1 MNSEEWYRAHSSARK
16 DVDYKSLSFNSQ
28 ASNNNLQR
36 SVSADNV
43 VIRSRGFKPSDRH
56 DPAKRNF
63 LESLTSKIL
72 HFEMV
77 SLSRE
82 EWKKS
87 TRVFCDKQKTLI
99 ACVRQLLFSL
109 LRTVLR
115 KYIKLKRFFIKR
127 YIRRLTFDESH
138 SCTTMS
144 CNSLASALLSSKSTA
159 KNWLKCFVIRNC

>member
-87 TRVFCDKQKTLI
+87 TRVFCDKQKN
-99 ACVRQLLFSL
+99 AYSL
-109 LRTVLR
+109 CPAAAV
-115 KYIKLKRFFIKR
+115 
-127 YIRRLTFDESH
+127 
-138 SCTTMS
+138 
-144 CNSLASALLSSKSTA
+144 LASSHCVAKIHQAEKILHKTLHPSIDIRWIALMYNNEL
-159 KNWLKCFVIRNC
+159 